1 MSRVAGTI
9 VLCADDF
16 GSSPAVDAGIVS
28 LARAGRLSATSC
40 MVAGPRFERDAA
52 LLAPLADR
60 LDIGLHFTLTELAPL
75 GPIRTLDP
83 HGEAATLGRV
93 LSRSLTGRLDYEEIE
108 AEIGRQVDRFRAVI
122 GRDPDFVDGHQ
133 HVHVLPG
140 VRRGLFAAFDHGRL
154 DPRRTWLRDCSER
167 PGAILR
173 RGVEPAK
180 AAFLTALAF
189 GFAASARERGILVN
203 EGFGGVTAFRPERF
217 AKIFPKFLTALGPR
231 PLVMCHPAHPASPA
245 DPHDPIDAAR
255 RAEYAHLVSEAFARD
270 LAAGGLGLARMGATA
285 QA

>member
-1 MSRVAGTI
+1 MVGSI

-16 GSSPAVDAGIVS
+16 GLSPAIDAGVVS

-60 LDIGLHFTLTELAPL
+60 IDIGLHFTLTELAPL
-75 GPIRTLDP
+75 GPIRTLDA

-93 LSRSLTGRLDYEEIE
+93 LSRSLTGRIDYEEIT
-108 AEIGRQVDRFRAVI
+108 AEIGRQLDRFRAVV
-122 GRDPDFVDGHQ
+122 GRDPDFLDGHQ
-133 HVHVLPG
+133 HVHVFPG
-140 VRRGLFAAFDHGRL
+140 VRRGLFAAFDIGLL

-167 PGAILR
+167 PGAIVR

-180 AAFLTALAF
+180 AAFLTALAT
-189 GFAASARERGILVN
+189 GFSAAARARGIVVN
-203 EGFGGVTAFRPERF
+203 EGFGGVTAFRPDRF
-217 AKIFPKFLTALGPR
+217 ASVFPKFLTALGPR
-231 PLVMCHPAHPASPA
+231 PLVMCHPAHSALPA
-245 DPHDPIDAAR
+245 DPSDAIDAAR
-255 RAEYAHLVSEAFARD
+255 RAEYDHLASEAFARD
-270 LAAGGLGLARMGATA
+270 LSASGLRLGRMSDVA